1 MLVSPRRAWACIGAG
16 TIVAAGLFTAYEGLR
31 AFQLEPEPTLFKGIL
46 GVGFLAGCAAS
57 IAIWIAWR
65 DDRRI
70 LQELSRYVA
79 GIRVDAS
86 LEKIRSLPVEY
97 GPLYDEL
104 DVLGSSYRQALAKMV
119 EQTDA
124 LETLRL
130 EQQQADMAMGRAD
143 AEQGRSLFRVRRGD
157 NDSRTMVVR
166 LTPTLH
172 WMVSTPALQQFLGFG
187 IAELNGRSF
196 LDMVHQDD
204 VIELNRAFQEALET
218 GEAHNIIFRVLRRDG
233 EEQHVQMDV
242 LTRYTQEGAPLHLR
256 CHFLD
261 ITHRVRTDEQL
272 RNLAA
277 ALRVKADE
285 LQQVN
290 TQLLRINRELDDFSY
305 VVSHDLKEPLRT
317 LQAFSTFL
325 EQDYGDQLGQ
335 EGQEFIAH
343 LIQASRRLGELIDDL
358 LTLSRAGR
366 VINSPQAFRLEEIVD
381 TIRGDLADLIQ
392 RSKAVVRVEGPLPA
406 VAGDPVRITQL
417 LINLVSNGL
426 KYNASSVPEVVI
438 GYAPPDTISSPQD
451 SSAPDGAQHPEYV
464 TLYVRDNGIGIAA
477 QYHEQ
482 IFRIFRRLHRREDYE
497 GTGAGL
503 AICKKIIEAHGGR
516 IWVDSQPGAGA
527 TFYFT
532 LPDAQSA
539 ASIED
544 VAQQGRGPE
553 PAGAEHLPAQVLRLN
568 EPRESIAS

>member
-16 TIVAAGLFTAYEGLR
+16 TVVAAGLFTAYLGMR
-31 AFQLEPEPTLFKGIL
+31 AFQLEPEPTVFKGIL

-65 DDRRI
+65 DDQRV
-70 LQELSRYVA
+70 LKELSAYVA
-79 GIRVDAS
+79 ALRQDAS
-86 LEKIRSLPVEY
+86 LEKIRALPAEY

-104 DVLGSSYRQALAKMV
+104 DALAQSYRKALANLV
-119 EQTDA
+119 HQTDA
-124 LETLRL
+124 VETLRL
-130 EQQQADMAMGRAD
+130 EQQQADMALGRAD
-143 AEQGRSLFRVRRGD
+143 AEQGRSLFRVRRGG

-172 WMVSTPALQQFLGFG
+172 WMVSTPALQQFLGYSLG
-187 IAELNGRSF
+187 ELNGRSF
-196 LDMVHQDD
+196 LDMVHQEDI
-204 VIELNRAFQEALET
+204 IELNRAFQEALET
-218 GEAHNIIFRVLRRDG
+218 GEAHNIIFRVLRHDG

-242 LTRYTQEGAPLHLR
+242 LTRYTQESTPLHLR

-272 RNLAA
+272 RNLAD
-277 ALRVKADE
+277 ALRLKAEE
-285 LQQVN
+285 LQQAN

-317 LQAFSTFL
+317 LEAFSTFL
-325 EQDYGDQLGQ
+325 EQDYGNQLGQ
-335 EGQEFIAH
+335 EGQEFISH
-343 LIQASRRLGELIDDL
+343 LIQASRRLGALIDDL

-366 VINSPQAFRLEEIVD
+366 VINSAQAFRFKDMVETV
-381 TIRGDLADLIQ
+381 RGDLADLIL
-392 RSKAVVRVEGPLPA
+392 RKHAVVHIEAPLPE
-406 VAGDPVRITQL
+406 VAGDPPRVIQL

-426 KYNASSVPEVVI
+426 KYNVSPTPEVFV
-438 GYAPPDTISSPQD
+438 GHVPAESPSSLD
-451 SSAPDGAQHPEYV
+451 AEGHGGAEADQEYV
-464 TLYVRDNGIGIAA
+464 TLYVRDNGIGIAP

-482 IFRIFRRLHRREDYE
+482 IFRIFRRLHRREEYE

-516 IWVDSQPGAGA
+516 IWVESEVGAGA

-532 LPDAQSA
+532 LPSA
-539 ASIED
+539 RSAVSIQEAVD
-544 VAQQGRGPE
+544 RGRNGD
-553 PAGAEHLPAQVLRLN
+553 PATADRSPAQLLALN